1 MDTTI
6 DTHDDALRTTE
17 VKTGT
22 PTMPAREYIAEGG
35 RPFHGDGAVPAPA
48 VSAKTISWG
57 AIFAGVV
64 MALVTQLAFSL
75 LGLGL
80 GASAFNPYDGHSA
93 GNWGIGTALYTLL
106 SVLISLYVGGHVAG
120 RLAGFPRKQDGML
133 HGLVAFGLTTLIG
146 FYLLT
151 SGLGQV
157 IGGAGSLVSSV
168 VNAAG
173 KGAAS
178 AAPGLV
184 DSAKQ
189 KLQEGGADLSA
200 IQDQVDQLLRE
211 TGKPQLQPENLQNRA
226 QGAVDQAQN
235 TAQNPADLK
244 DMVSRVFGQ
253 NGDVVKAAD
262 RDALINV
269 IMSRTG
275 KSRPEAEQIVNSYQQ
290 TFQHAKEKAQQLAD
304 EAKAKAMEAADAA
317 RKGAA
322 QGALASTAALLL
334 GALAA
339 GLGGRVGTPREMVG
353 VTADSTRA
361 FPRSR

>member
-1 MDTTI
+1 
-6 DTHDDALRTTE
+6 
-17 VKTGT
+17 
-22 PTMPAREYIAEGG
+22 
-35 RPFHGDGAVPAPA
+35 
-48 VSAKTISWG
+48 
-57 AIFAGVV
+57 
-64 MALVTQLAFSL
+64 
-75 LGLGL
+75 
-80 GASAFNPYDGHSA
+80 
-93 GNWGIGTALYTLL
+93 
-106 SVLISLYVGGHVAG
+106 VGGHVAG

-304 EAKAKAMEAADAA
+304 QAKAKAMEAADAA

-353 VTADSTRA
+353 ATADSTRA
-361 FPRSR
+361 FPHSRNQLAHAAEAAGRIACWLKELVSYCTEFISFNSFANEIASSMFALQEDISQRCHSDSAPWHRQPTTGVSTSSG